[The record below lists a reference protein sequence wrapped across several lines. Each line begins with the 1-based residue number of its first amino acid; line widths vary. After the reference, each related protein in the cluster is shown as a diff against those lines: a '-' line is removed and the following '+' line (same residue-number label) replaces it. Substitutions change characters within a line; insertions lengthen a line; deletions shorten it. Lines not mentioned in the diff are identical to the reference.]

1 MSQLLK
7 DGLLGRSGGNPR
19 GEMPFLDHLEELR
32 WRILWSI
39 LAVGVF
45 TIAGFLLVHYL
56 QVVALLLEPGKEY
69 LGADWQPIFLSPTDP
84 FFLLLKLA
92 LAVGLILASPV
103 IIYQAWAFLSPALE
117 PHEKRTIVPALYM
130 GLVLF
135 AAGVAMAYYIAL
147 PISIRFLMGLLTDF
161 MTPSIEATRYL
172 GFVIKLLLGFGIVFE
187 LPVVILILSALGL
200 VTPAF
205 LRARRRHAIVIIT
218 VVASF
223 LSPGDV
229 VAVTILMM
237 IPLIFLY
244 EFSILLSVLMW
255 KRREARE
262 NTIHEQEPPGG
273 SIATAEGSSASTTEG
288 TPSAGSTSS
297 TPSTAMSTTGDP
309 ATAGA
314 AVATAGGAAASAGD
328 DDPAPS
334 DEEVDPGAPDDHGAP
349 PADEPPKGAVDEEE

>member
-1 MSQLLK
+1 MSRLLK
-7 DGLLGRSGGNPR
+7 DGLLGKGGRNPR

-45 TIAGFLLVHYL
+45 SIVGFLLVHYFE
-56 QVVALLLEPGKEY
+56 VVGLLLEPGKDY
-69 LGADWQPIFLSPTDP
+69 LGPDWQPIFLSPTDP

-92 LAVGLILASPV
+92 LAVGLILSSPV

-117 PHEKRTIVPALYM
+117 PHEKRAIVPALYM

-172 GFVIKLLLGFGIVFE
+172 GFVIKLLLGFGLVFE

-229 VAVTILMM
+229 VAVTVLMM

-262 NTIHEQEPPGG
+262 NTIHEQEAPGG
-273 SIATAEGSSASTTEG
+273 SIATDEGTAAATTAAGTASTTPV
-288 TPSAGSTSS
+288 PSGAAHGESPGGADAEEIS
-297 TPSTAMSTTGDP
+297 TPHPVGESVEPEALGGDAP
-309 ATAGA
+309 D
-314 AVATAGGAAASAGD
+314 GGAA
-328 DDPAPS
+328 
-334 DEEVDPGAPDDHGAP
+334 
-349 PADEPPKGAVDEEE
+349 DEEE